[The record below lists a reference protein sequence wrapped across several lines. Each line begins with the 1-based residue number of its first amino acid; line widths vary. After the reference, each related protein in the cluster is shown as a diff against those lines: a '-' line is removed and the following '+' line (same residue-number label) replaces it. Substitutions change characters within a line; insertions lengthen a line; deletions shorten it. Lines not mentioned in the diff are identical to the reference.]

1 MTYYN
6 YETYSDYEEEYGDLG
21 RGGFQKT
28 SKAKKMKKE
37 DKPKKNKH
45 VRNLSSEDIWTMMEV
60 NSEENSGSKK
70 GDREVYTTLADV
82 SKSKPAERKDKF
94 SQTSQ
99 NQGEKKF
106 VPGPNTQTIRNY
118 QIDFDRVFDIT
129 KTEGEYNGR
138 KNFGVKFEFKGTK
151 GLFRIIWFHSQTD
164 RDSLYNEKYTFWTS
178 LATCPLNK
186 RKENTKN
193 GRY

>member
-1 MTYYN
+1 MTYYD
-6 YETYSDYEEEYGDLG
+6 YEDYSDYEEEYGNLG

-45 VRNLSSEDIWTMMEV
+45 TRSVSPEDIWDMMES

-70 GDREVYTTLADV
+70 NERETYTTLADV
-82 SKSKPAERKDKF
+82 SKNNYAERKNNN
-94 SQTSQ
+94 SQTP
-99 NQGEKKF
+99 QGEKKF

-138 KNFGVKFEFKGTK
+138 KNFGVRFEFKGTK
-151 GLFRIIWFHSQTD
+151 GLFRVIWFHSQND
-164 RDSLYNEKYTFWTS
+164 RDALYDEKYAFWTS
-178 LATCPLNK
+178 LGTCPLN
-186 RKENTKN
+186 RKKEGVKN

>member
-1 MTYYN
+1 MTYYD
-6 YETYSDYEEEYGDLG
+6 YEDYSDYEEEYDNLG

-37 DKPKKNKH
+37 EKPKKNKH
-45 VRNLSSEDIWTMMEV
+45 VRNISLEDIWDEMESR
-60 NSEENSGSKK
+60 SEENSGSKK
-70 GDREVYTTLADV
+70 SERETYTTLADV
-82 SKSKPAERKDKF
+82 SKNKPVDRKNSTF
-94 SQTSQ
+94 QTP
-99 NQGEKKF
+99 QGEKKF
-106 VPGPNTQTIRNY
+106 VPGPNTQTVRNY

-151 GLFRIIWFHSQTD
+151 GLFRVIWFHSQTD
-164 RDSLYNEKYTFWTS
+164 RDVLYDEKYAFWAS
-178 LATCPLNK
+178 LETCPLN
-186 RKENTKN
+186 RKKEGVKN